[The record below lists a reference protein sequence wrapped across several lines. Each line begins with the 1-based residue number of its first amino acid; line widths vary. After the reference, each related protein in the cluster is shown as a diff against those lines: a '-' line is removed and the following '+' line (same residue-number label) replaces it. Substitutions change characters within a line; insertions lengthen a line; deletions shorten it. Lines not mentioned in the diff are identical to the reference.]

1 MYITGLL
8 NLQIIKLIK
17 PNYLLW
23 NIFDLIFTKN
33 MKIDDDHQI
42 DDELIDRASNKQ
54 SLSHIEDMEERKA
67 IYGL

>member
-1 MYITGLL
+1 
-8 NLQIIKLIK
+8 
-17 PNYLLW
+17 
-23 NIFDLIFTKN
+23 